1 MCIRDRFNNVVKKRK
16 RIIITPKGVPQGLY
30 NGGIE
35 SYYKNA
41 SISIGGWK
49 VVIKKL
55 ICL

>member
-1 MCIRDRFNNVVKKRK
+1 M
-16 RIIITPKGVPQGLY
+16 ITLKGVPQGRY

-49 VVIKKL
+49 VVIKIDLRITFEASECKCSNFL
-55 ICL
+55 CKIP